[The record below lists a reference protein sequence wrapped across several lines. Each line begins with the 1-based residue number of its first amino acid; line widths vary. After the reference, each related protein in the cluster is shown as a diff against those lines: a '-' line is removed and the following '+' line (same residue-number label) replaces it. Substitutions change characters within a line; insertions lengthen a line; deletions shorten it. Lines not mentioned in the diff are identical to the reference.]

1 MLMAVMGEHACGA
14 PTEQQ
19 AAGRNFRHCEQLQ
32 VTKKHQGKTGNF
44 EDNRVKN
51 FVAGNAHPSQ
61 PLQLAAPRGLVV
73 SHPPGF
79 SRTALGPPDG
89 TANERLPNATSSTTL
104 TTAIVPPVQTSSQSA
119 GVRRL
124 VILGDSVG

>member
-1 MLMAVMGEHACGA
+1 VMGEHACGA

-19 AAGRNFRHCEQLQ
+19 AAGRNFGHCEQLQ
-32 VTKKHQGKTGNF
+32 VTKKHEGKAAILRTTGSKISSRGYLF
-44 EDNRVKN
+44 ERTP
-51 FVAGNAHPSQ
+51 PSAK
-61 PLQLAAPRGLVV
+61 PPT
-73 SHPPGF
+73 PGF
-79 SRTALGPPDG
+79 SRTALGPPAG

>member
-1 MLMAVMGEHACGA
+1 MAVMGEHACGA

-19 AAGRNFRHCEQLQ
+19 AAGRNFGHCEQLQ

-61 PLQLAAPRGLVV
+61 PLQLAAPQGARGE
-73 SHPPGF
+73 P
-79 SRTALGPPDG
+79 
-89 TANERLPNATSSTTL
+89 
-104 TTAIVPPVQTSSQSA
+104 SA
-119 GVRRL
+119 RVFAHSPRPTGWH
-124 VILGDSVG
+124 GQ